1 MAPHADQ
8 HGYSRDRCWL
18 GKTIMRSM
26 PYLSFRCLIW
36 FAVVFFGAGCAS
48 HLPPLNA
55 SGEAFTPAS
64 DEALLWERATREHR
78 KLSVSSGLLRDPV
91 LEEYLADVASRLLP
105 PGTRE
110 AGVAPSIHV
119 LINPSLNAFA
129 YPTGA
134 IYVHSGLLARLEN
147 EAQLATVLAHEIAHV
162 VHRHAIRHLRQERNK
177 DLWKRIAVVTA
188 PLVLGPL
195 LAPLG
200 VSVSGTNPA
209 ILLQRPS
216 VEYFLTDQALDS
228 SLSLAARRPSRGRFD
243 QTIALFARTQ
253 PQLALLASV
262 QSYQPS
268 LMEEADRFAVATLAR
283 AGYDPAEAD
292 RTLARLHTAAS
303 AQVAQEPFWWGR
315 PTEYETRR
323 HALQQAV
330 AALAPTATRHVPRVS
345 RMDLYQ
351 ERIRLLLREN
361 ALAELKIGRTD
372 EAIAQLD
379 RALRLHPNDPVAHY
393 YRGRAYAVK
402 AGDGDELHHAIA
414 AYITATQVDAGFAEA
429 YRELAMTYTK
439 LGDDD
444 RAAEA
449 RRTYVALRGDM
460 AFYPVPAMVGFGVG
474 PLPLVRPG
482 ATGLHP

>member
-1 MAPHADQ
+1 
-8 HGYSRDRCWL
+8 
-18 GKTIMRSM
+18 MRSM
-26 PYLSFRCLIW
+26 ACMAYRCLVW
-36 FAVVFFGAGCAS
+36 FVVALLAAGCAS

-55 SGEAFTPAS
+55 SGRAFTPAS

-78 KLSVSSGLLRDPV
+78 KLSVSSSLLRDPV

-105 PGTRE
+105 PGTLD
-110 AGVAPSIHV
+110 AGVSPSVHV

-162 VHRHAIRHLRQERNK
+162 VHRHAIRHLREERTK
-177 DLWKRIAVVTA
+177 DLWKRIAVVTT

-216 VEYFLTDQALDS
+216 IEYFLTDQALDS
-228 SLSLAARRPSRGRFD
+228 SLNLAARRPARGRFD

-262 QSYQPS
+262 RSYQPS
-268 LMEEADRFAVATLAR
+268 LMEEADRFAVETLAR
-283 AGYDPAEAD
+283 AGYDPEEAD
-292 RTLARLHTAAS
+292 RTLARLHAAAS

-315 PTEYETRR
+315 ATAYETRR
-323 HALQQAV
+323 RALQQAI
-330 AALAPTATRHVPRVS
+330 AALPPTATSHGQRVS
-345 RMDLYQ
+345 RVDPYP

-361 ALAELKIGRTD
+361 SLAELKIGRTD

-379 RALRLHPNDPVAHY
+379 RALSLHPNDPVAHY

-402 AGDGDELHHAIA
+402 AGNGGDLRHAIA
-414 AYITATQVDAGFAEA
+414 AYITATQIDAGFAEA
-429 YRELAMTYTK
+429 YRELAMTYAK

-449 RRTYVALRGDM
+449 RQTYVALRGEM
-460 AFYPVPAMVGFGVG
+460 AFYPIPALHGFGVG
-474 PLPLVRPG
+474 PLPLVQSGASERRP
-482 ATGLHP
+482 